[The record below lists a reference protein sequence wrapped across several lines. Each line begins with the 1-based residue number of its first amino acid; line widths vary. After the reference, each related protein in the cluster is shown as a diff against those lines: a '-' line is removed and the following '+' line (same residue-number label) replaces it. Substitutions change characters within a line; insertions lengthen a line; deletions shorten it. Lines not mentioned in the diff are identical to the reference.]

1 MSSSKKS
8 RDAGKKPS
16 VFERLGSKPSL
27 SSTTEDYCKQWPIKV
42 LAPMEVSA
50 NLLTP
55 TTAKTKPPHHPEEE
69 KVEKIKEAGA
79 AVRTGGKAQQNKN
92 QHLK

>member
-1 MSSSKKS
+1 
-8 RDAGKKPS
+8 
-16 VFERLGSKPSL
+16 
-27 SSTTEDYCKQWPIKV
+27 
-42 LAPMEVSA
+42 MEVSA